1 LKYWKSIPRFFIH
14 PAVTA
19 LVSFIFAMTISS
31 ARAGNI
37 PLSKQLIR
45 EKIREGMNVRA
56 REHEK
61 AREMGLTI
69 RGEMPGGGLFELK
82 TLSTRV
88 PTYFITFNDDA
99 ARSTRTDSVH
109 AVYGGAPGFTIGLWD
124 GGAARVTHQELTGR
138 TTWKDGSSYST
149 HPHSTHVGATLI
161 GAGVK
166 ARSKGMAFEANLI
179 SYKWSFDNFEAELE
193 AQDGL
198 LLSNHSYGHAR
209 GWVARSTGT
218 IYWYGDVS
226 ISETE
231 DYLFGFYSNVSR
243 DWDEVA
249 NRNPH
254 YLPVTSAGNDRND
267 HVDPGTSHYYFNPQS
282 GGWVT
287 TTAVRDND
295 GGELGYDCIPDGMGT
310 AKNTLVIG
318 AVVDVEDY
326 LGPADIEM
334 TEFSSW
340 GPTDDGRIKPDIC
353 GNGYYLYSASDETD
367 ASYNIYSGTSMAA
380 PNVCG
385 SLALL
390 QARYEEIRGDS
401 MLASTVKALAIHTA
415 REAGPHPGPDY
426 GFGWGL
432 LDTWAAFEHIESDPD
447 GRMGRIADMP
457 LNDGMSLELYYE
469 PEESADRMT
478 VTIAWNDPVSGIPLP
493 ALNDRTPL
501 LVNDLDLRVTG
512 AGVEHSPWILDP
524 DDPSAAAGRGDNFRD
539 NVEQI
544 VIDDPVPGTY
554 VVRISHKGSLEGGS
568 QRVSLIVSGARRSR
582 TWHVFADGT
591 GDAATIGEAV
601 ALAEPGDQIFVFPG
615 DYFEHDIVID
625 KNLTIK
631 GVEGAAATQ
640 ISAMLGRCFTI
651 IMPEQSDPRSGN
663 TLGSGGTVE
672 IDGLTLRFGKVS
684 GSGAGGRGGA
694 IYCNGVR
701 AVISSCYLYINE
713 AREGGAIYLRESRSL
728 ITNCV
733 MFSNKAES
741 GAGLFLLRSDA
752 ILEKNTI
759 NDNFAALGGGML
771 FDNSSPEVRR
781 CTVSHNY
788 RGPGSGI
795 YIREGGRA
803 RISAS
808 IVSFGNGSGIYVD
821 GYSSRP
827 SIVCCDVYG
836 NEGGNY
842 EGSIGDQT
850 GIQGNI
856 SEDPLFCSPDQL
868 LPTLGE
874 GFAVG
879 DGSPCLPGRN
889 LCVTL
894 IGAHGAGCHTLT
906 TIRVDPEGTGDAA
919 TIADAVDA
927 AVAGD
932 TIMLAPGIFTGPG
945 NRDILSRGI
954 PIFITS
960 EAGAGETVIDCGAGG
975 DAYYGFCFGGGED
988 TSTVLEGVTIMGAG
1002 KGAIVCSDD
1011 SGPLIRDCV
1020 LTGNHFMGGWHG
1032 GGVTAES
1039 GSVPVI
1045 RRCVISGNSASPHG
1059 AGIFSRSAAPV
1070 IEDCEITGNTATD
1083 SGGGLA
1089 SFSSS
1094 HPVIRRCLISGNAA
1108 SNESGGGVYIIMGSA
1123 TVEDCAIIGNEA
1135 DYGGGGLFSSTNSTL
1150 HVSGTLIAGN
1160 SSVSIGG
1167 GLYSASGMTMS
1178 HCTVVGNT
1186 AEYYGAGI
1194 EVFQGPDNHID
1205 NTIVAF
1211 NRNAEGIFTIS
1222 GNIDIVCSDVYGNE
1236 GGNYG
1241 GATAD
1246 MTGPLNISEDP
1257 LFCDPA
1263 GGDYYL
1269 NADSPV
1275 LTPPDPSCG
1284 GIMGALGVRC
1294 GDSADLL
1301 FSSVVFDTMSADA
1314 GRTIHVAAAVRNDGP
1329 AGAGPFRV
1337 DFYSDLDDPPSPGTE
1352 GDFCETVDTLASG
1365 DSTSVTFD
1373 VSSPVTGMWRSWL
1386 MIDTDSQVPEY
1397 NRENNMSGPWAIM
1410 WTSPGGV
1417 VPDRSKFREVRPN
1430 PFGDETEIVYD
1441 LDRRTAAE
1449 ISIYDLTG
1457 RHLKTWKLPPAGP
1470 GRFVI
1475 TWSGD
1480 TGEGRQVSSGVYFLR
1495 FKVDGVVEQSEKIV
1509 RIR

>member
-1 LKYWKSIPRFFIH
+1 
-14 PAVTA
+14 
-19 LVSFIFAMTISS
+19 
-31 ARAGNI
+31 
-37 PLSKQLIR
+37 
-45 EKIREGMNVRA
+45 
-56 REHEK
+56 
-61 AREMGLTI
+61 
-69 RGEMPGGGLFELK
+69 
-82 TLSTRV
+82 
-88 PTYFITFNDDA
+88 
-99 ARSTRTDSVH
+99 
-109 AVYGGAPGFTIGLWD
+109 
-124 GGAARVTHQELTGR
+124 
-138 TTWKDGSSYST
+138 
-149 HPHSTHVGATLI
+149 
-161 GAGVK
+161 
-166 ARSKGMAFEANLI
+166 
-179 SYKWSFDNFEAELE
+179 
-193 AQDGL
+193 
-198 LLSNHSYGHAR
+198 
-209 GWVARSTGT
+209 
-218 IYWYGDVS
+218 
-226 ISETE
+226 
-231 DYLFGFYSNVSR
+231 
-243 DWDEVA
+243 
-249 NRNPH
+249 
-254 YLPVTSAGNDRND
+254 
-267 HVDPGTSHYYFNPQS
+267 
-282 GGWVT
+282 
-287 TTAVRDND
+287 
-295 GGELGYDCIPDGMGT
+295 
-310 AKNTLVIG
+310 
-318 AVVDVEDY
+318 
-326 LGPADIEM
+326 
-334 TEFSSW
+334 
-340 GPTDDGRIKPDIC
+340 
-353 GNGYYLYSASDETD
+353 
-367 ASYNIYSGTSMAA
+367 
-380 PNVCG
+380 
-385 SLALL
+385 
-390 QARYEEIRGDS
+390 
-401 MLASTVKALAIHTA
+401 
-415 REAGPHPGPDY
+415 
-426 GFGWGL
+426 
-432 LDTWAAFEHIESDPD
+432 
-447 GRMGRIADMP
+447 
-457 LNDGMSLELYYE
+457 
-469 PEESADRMT
+469 
-478 VTIAWNDPVSGIPLP
+478 
-493 ALNDRTPL
+493 
-501 LVNDLDLRVTG
+501 
-512 AGVEHSPWILDP
+512 
-524 DDPSAAAGRGDNFRD
+524 
-539 NVEQI
+539 
-544 VIDDPVPGTY
+544 
-554 VVRISHKGSLEGGS
+554 
-568 QRVSLIVSGARRSR
+568 
-582 TWHVFADGT
+582 
-591 GDAATIGEAV
+591 
-601 ALAEPGDQIFVFPG
+601 
-615 DYFEHDIVID
+615 
-625 KNLTIK
+625 
-631 GVEGAAATQ
+631 
-640 ISAMLGRCFTI
+640 
-651 IMPEQSDPRSGN
+651 MPEQSDPRSGN

-1150 HVSGTLIAGN
+1150 HVSGTLIACN